1 MFQPFELFKP
11 LYLKRLINLKKI
23 YVVTQSY
30 PAGLNNL
37 KEVKKT
43 GILLTDYDD
52 IGLANIH
59 KTAVKNDQYASVIH
73 LTNPVHAKKLQ
84 EMLEADSPYVLYWSV
99 VKDVENIKKRIDVK
113 YKDHIRRYIEKNT
126 TWRMCG
132 EETIRPQLSV
142 IFGELFIFLKRGAQE
157 LRVKFEVIEKS

>member
-11 LYLKRLINLKKI
+11 LYLKKIISLKRI

-30 PAGLNNL
+30 NGGFDHFD
-37 KEVKKT
+37 EVHKT
-43 GILLTDYDD
+43 GILVTDYED

-59 KTAVKNDQYASVIH
+59 KTAVKADKYASVIN
-73 LTNPVHAKKLQ
+73 LTNEKHLKKLE
-84 EMLEADSPYVLYWSV
+84 EMLSEESPYKLYWSV
-99 VKDVENIKKRIDVK
+99 VKDLESVKKRMDLK
-113 YKDHIRRYIEKNT
+113 YKDNIRRYIQNNT
-126 TWRMCG
+126 NWRIGG

-157 LRVKFEVIEKS
+157 LRVKFEEIEKA